1 MKSNWKVYN
10 TATILGL
17 LLNGTMAMADIIPHR
32 GPHGGVKVMKCT
44 EVDADATGNA
54 ADPAKVGEFLRNAA
68 YKAASTPEITKLE
81 NGRFQVCAIFTR

>member
-17 LLNGTMAMADIIPHR
+17 LLNGTMAMADIIPRR
-32 GPHGGVKVMKCT
+32 GPHGGVKVMKCA